1 MRKLL
6 SLALLALSLT
16 VSAQSLRVNRGQI
29 HEVFEA
35 TTEEMT
41 FGLLEGSTDQYTL
54 TIGDVTYLTS
64 DIESIEVLSETVD
77 PSSVAVVYNTD
88 GTADVTISGD
98 LVPYMTTTVNGQN
111 VSISAD
117 SLYDSVIQYTL
128 SGTATAGTFSMD
140 GEYATTVVLNG
151 VSITSADT
159 AAIDIR
165 NGKHCT
171 FVVNGEN
178 NFVDGASG
186 GQKAAFFCNGHATF
200 TGDGTINVTGNAR
213 HGYRSDEYTEF
224 GGEFTG
230 AFNVLSAAS
239 DGINVEQYL
248 RVANGTITIT
258 NQTGD
263 GIDVG
268 INNDSTKL
276 YNGQI
281 FVSGG
286 TINASATNPDT
297 KAVKADSCITITGGT
312 FNLNVSGD
320 GTKGISAGTDFKTNG
335 GTFNIAV
342 SGGSYTYTDETGTED
357 TARCQGIRAKADFY
371 LAGDETNHPTFNITN
386 TSTDEKAYGV
396 RIKGWFYYTA
406 AALKA
411 SGFNT
416 KDAKWTSGQAKKMDS
431 IEF

>member
-6 SLALLALSLT
+6 SFALLALSLT
-16 VSAQSLRVNRGQI
+16 VSAQSLRVNRGHI

-35 TTEEMT
+35 TAEEMT
-41 FGLLEGSTDQYTL
+41 FGLVEGSTDQYTL
-54 TIGDVTYLTS
+54 TIGDVTYLVS
-64 DIESIEVLSETVD
+64 DIDNIEVLSETFES
-77 PSSVAVVYNTD
+77 SSVEVVYNTD

-98 LVPYMTTTVNGQN
+98 LVPYMTTTISGQN

-117 SLYDSVIQYTL
+117 SLYDSMIQYTL
-128 SGTATAGTFSMD
+128 SGTATNGTFSMD
-140 GEYATTVVLNG
+140 GEYDTQVTLDG

-165 NGKHCT
+165 NGKHCYI
-171 FVVNGEN
+171 VVNGEN
-178 NFVDGASG
+178 TFVDGTNG

-200 TGDGTINVTGNAR
+200 SGEGIVNITGNAR

-224 GGEFTG
+224 SSDFSGN
-230 AFNVLSAAS
+230 FNILYAAG
-239 DGINVEQYL
+239 DAMNVQQYFKMES
-248 RVANGTITIT
+248 GTITIT

-268 INNDSTKL
+268 INNDSTKT
-276 YNGQI
+276 YNGQVFI
-281 FVSGG
+281 SGG
-286 TINASATNPDT
+286 TINVTVANDDT
-297 KAVKADSCITITGGT
+297 KGLKSDSCMTITGGT
-312 FNLNVSGD
+312 FNIDVTGNGC
-320 GTKGISAGTDFKTNG
+320 KGITAGTDFKTNN
-335 GTFNIAV
+335 GTFNMTV
-342 SGGSYTYTDETGTED
+342 SGGSYTYTDSTGTED